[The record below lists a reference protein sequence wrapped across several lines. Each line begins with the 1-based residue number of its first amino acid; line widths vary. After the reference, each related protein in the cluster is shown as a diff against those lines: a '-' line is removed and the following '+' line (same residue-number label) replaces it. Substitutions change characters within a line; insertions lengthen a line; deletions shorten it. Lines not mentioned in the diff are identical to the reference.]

1 MSSRS
6 CNASSKLSSN
16 SSSINSLVKNLNKR
30 DATNQELIQ
39 SAAGAKHALQIVK
52 DAIADIFKEVKNE

>member
-1 MSSRS
+1 V
-6 CNASSKLSSN
+6 
-16 SSSINSLVKNLNKR
+16 INRIWFVEGFKGV
-30 DATNQELIQ
+30 TFQ